1 MMKDLLEKAVE
12 RMRDDGAEFCDART
26 QTIDRTAIII
36 VDGGVRTLSDDHM
49 AGMSFRAKVKG
60 SWGYAT
66 LVEGNQQAILDAAS
80 KAVHNAQAGG
90 AEGKTIPERKPT
102 TGTFKAKVKIHPS
115 SVPLAEKIS
124 AVRDAERAQRVDG
137 KVVNSNGLYREEVRH
152 NTLVNSLGDNLDW
165 EEVRTRLFGQAV
177 SSDGTNTEMFYDILD
192 GSMGWE
198 VVKDA
203 DLVSFGQK
211 VGREAVK
218 MLQAKK
224 APSGLVTCISDP
236 YISGLLAHEVM
247 GHASEADEI
256 VKQRSFLSKVVGKK
270 VASEQITMIDDGTVE
285 RAHGYIP
292 FDDEGTPSSRTV
304 IIKDGIY
311 QGYMQSLETAAIM
324 GTKPTGNGRAQDFGR
339 RVWVRMTNTFFDK
352 GDQKLEEMIEDV
364 KFGVLTEKMVSGMED
379 PVGGGFEAKSLRGF
393 LIENGKVTDMLRSF
407 TLTGS
412 ALQILQTVD
421 AVGKDVGLDGGMC
434 GKGIEDYV
442 PVSSGGP
449 YCRSKIVL
457 GGG

>member
-1 MMKDLLEKAVE
+1 MQDLLEKAVE
-12 RMRDDGAEFCDART
+12 RMRDEGAEFCDARQ
-26 QTIDRTAIII
+26 QTVDKTVIII
-36 VDGGVRTLSDDHM
+36 VDGGVRTLSDDHV
-49 AGMSFRAKVKG
+49 AGLCLRAKVKG

-66 LVEGNQQAILDAAS
+66 LVEGNNQSILDAAS
-80 KAVHNAQAGG
+80 KAVRNASAGG
-90 AEGKTIPERKPT
+90 ADGKPIPERKAT
-102 TGTFKAKVKIHPS
+102 KGSFKAEVKLHPTQ
-115 SVPLAEKIS
+115 VPLSEKIS
-124 AVRDAERAQRVDG
+124 AVRDAERAQRVDA
-137 KVVNSNGLYREEVRH
+137 KVVNSNALYREEVRH
-152 NTLVNSLGDNLDW
+152 NYLANSLGDSLDW

-192 GSMGWE
+192 GSKGFE

-203 DLVSFGQK
+203 DLSGFGK
-211 VGREAVK
+211 NVGHEAVK
-218 MLQAKK
+218 MLGAKK
-224 APSGLVTCISDP
+224 APSGLTTCISDP

-256 VKQRSFLSKVVGKK
+256 VKNRSFLSQVVGQK
-270 VASEQITMIDDGTVE
+270 VASEQITMIDDGSLKGM
-285 RAHGYIP
+285 HGYIP

-304 IIKDGIY
+304 IIKDGVY

-352 GDQKLEEMIEDV
+352 GDHNLDEMIEDV
-364 KFGVLTEKMVSGMED
+364 KFGVLTDKMVSGMED

-412 ALQILQTVD
+412 ALQILRTVD
-421 AVGKDVGLDGGMC
+421 AVGKDVMLDGGMC